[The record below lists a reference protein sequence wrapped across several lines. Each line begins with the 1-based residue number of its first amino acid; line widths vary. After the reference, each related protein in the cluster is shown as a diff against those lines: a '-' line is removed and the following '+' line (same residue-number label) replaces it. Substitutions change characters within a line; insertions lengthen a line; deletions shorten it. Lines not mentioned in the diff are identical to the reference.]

1 MELLARGSAAAPT
14 LSAVRGSR
22 RSMFADPA
30 AWLVV
35 AAVTDA
41 ITTLQG
47 ELSEAASEV
56 GVICVSRDCTLHT
69 ITAVGQGVP
78 NGRVSP
84 MRFAGANPGTMSSLP
99 CIVFGFGGPTLV
111 FATDPA
117 VAAPA
122 VTTVAQSWLRGGI
135 ATYVLVCRHDAGTD
149 GHVARCDVLG
159 TGE

>member
-1 MELLARGSAAAPT
+1 MMLLAKGSATAPT
-14 LSAVRGSR
+14 LSAVRGSKQ
-22 RSMFADPA
+22 SMYADPA

-41 ITTLQG
+41 IATLRA
-47 ELSEAASEV
+47 ELTEAASDV
-56 GVICVSRDCTLHT
+56 GVICVSQECTLHT
-69 ITAVGQGVP
+69 ITAIGQGVP

-84 MRFAGANPGTMSSLP
+84 MRFAGANPGAMSSLP

-111 FATDPA
+111 FATDPD

-122 VTTVAQSWLRGGI
+122 VATVAQSWLRGGI
-135 ATYVLVCRHDAGTD
+135 AKYVLLCSHNVGTD
-149 GHVARCDVLG
+149 GHVARCDVMG

>member
-1 MELLARGSAAAPT
+1 MILLAKGSATAPT
-14 LSAVRGSR
+14 LSAVRGSK

-35 AAVTDA
+35 AAVEDA
-41 ITTLQG
+41 IATLRD
-47 ELSEAASEV
+47 ELTEAAPDV
-56 GVICVSRDCTLHT
+56 GVICVSQECTLHT
-69 ITAVGQGVP
+69 ITAIGRDVP

-99 CIVFGFGGPTLV
+99 CIAFGFGGPTLV
-111 FATDPA
+111 FAMEPD

-122 VTTVAQSWLRGGI
+122 VATVARSWLRAEI
-135 ATYVLVCRHDAGTD
+135 AKYVLLCSHTAGPK
-149 GHVARCDVLG
+149 GHVARCDVMG